1 MVRLGC
7 LCSLVP
13 TTIPDRLSSAPAQE
27 EQQTQPQPRVDRKEC
42 TLPFITMREIL
53 ADCREQGWAVP
64 AFDVVNHETVLA
76 VVEGAEAERSPV
88 ILMVLP
94 GHTPQKHWS
103 GLAALIRAEAERATV
118 PVCLQLDHATRLDQ
132 VQAALEL
139 GFSTVMID
147 GSTLP
152 LQGNIALT
160 REVVAKAHAR
170 GVSVE
175 AELGHVGGGEEVLDK
190 PEPNHAGSGGE
201 AVAGP
206 RPAASLTRV
215 EEAGRFVAETG
226 VDALAVAI
234 GTVHGLYS
242 AEPRLD
248 FERLAALCNAVS
260 IPLVLHGGSGTPD
273 AHIRRAVAGGIC
285 KVNIWTEVALVFAAT
300 LTASLAIP
308 TEHLLLHQ
316 ALAVARASAQ
326 EIVQQKIRLLG
337 AAGRAG

>member
-1 MVRLGC
+1 M
-7 LCSLVP
+7 S
-13 TTIPDRLSSAPAQE
+13 
-27 EQQTQPQPRVDRKEC
+27 
-42 TLPFITMREIL
+42 EIL

-64 AFDVVNHETVLA
+64 AFDVINHETVLA
-76 VVEGAEAERSPV
+76 ALEGAEAERAPM

-118 PVCLQLDHATRLDQ
+118 PVCLQLDHATHLDQ
-132 VQAALEL
+132 VQAALAL
-139 GFSTVMID
+139 GFSAVMID

-152 LQGNIALT
+152 LEGNIALT
-160 REVVAKAHAR
+160 RQVVAKAHAL

-175 AELGHVGGGEEVLDK
+175 AELGHVSGGDEVLGR
-190 PEPNHAGSGGE
+190 PEPSDTGRGAGAMAGSE
-201 AVAGP
+201 LAG
-206 RPAASLTRV
+206 RLTRV
-215 EEAGRFVAETG
+215 EEAGQFVAETG

-248 FERLAALCNAVS
+248 FERLAALRDAVP

-273 AHIRRAVAGGIC
+273 AHIRHAIAGGIC
-285 KVNIWTEVALVFAAT
+285 KVNVWTEVALVLAAT
-300 LTASLAIP
+300 LSASLALP
-308 TEHLLLHQ
+308 TEQLRLHQ

-337 AAGRAG
+337 ASGRA

>member
-1 MVRLGC
+1 MM
-7 LCSLVP
+7 
-13 TTIPDRLSSAPAQE
+13 
-27 EQQTQPQPRVDRKEC
+27 
-42 TLPFITMREIL
+42 PFITMREIL

-76 VVEGAEAERSPV
+76 ALEGAEAERAPV

-94 GHTPQKHWS
+94 GHIPEKHWL
-103 GLAALIRAEAERATV
+103 GLAALMKAEAERATV

-132 VQAALEL
+132 VRTALEL
-139 GFSTVMID
+139 GFSAVMID

-152 LQGNIALT
+152 LERNIALS
-160 REVVAKAHAR
+160 RQVVDEAHAR

-175 AELGHVGGGEEVLDK
+175 AELGHVGGGEEVLDR
-190 PEPNHAGSGGE
+190 PGLSHASGEE
-201 AVAGP
+201 AAVVPYQPAGG
-206 RPAASLTRV
+206 LTRV

-248 FERLAALCNAVS
+248 FERLAALRGAVS
-260 IPLVLHGGSGTPD
+260 APLVLHGGSGTPD
-273 AHIRRAVAGGIC
+273 DHIRRAVAGGIC
-285 KVNIWTEVALVFAAT
+285 KVNIWTEIALVFAAT
-300 LTASLAIP
+300 LSASLAIP
-308 TEHLLLHQ
+308 TEHLCLHQ

-326 EIVQQKIRLLG
+326 EIVQQKIRLFG
-337 AAGRAG
+337 AAGKAR